1 MSEWKA
7 IQVSQEDWV
16 AGFSEN
22 MHKLVFKE
30 MKPGY
35 RDRISYALLI
45 VKDEDVIGYV
55 TVREMD
61 DENVYW
67 QFGGVIPQFRKSM
80 TAVKCIETAIEWQ
93 KQRSRRIVTYVENTN
108 LPMLK
113 FYLSYG
119 FLIIGT
125 RTYDGKV
132 MVDMIKVLNAN

>member
-1 MSEWKA
+1 MNWKA
-7 IQVSQEDWV
+7 IQISQEEWM

-30 MKPGY
+30 IKPAT

-45 VKDEDVIGYV
+45 VKDEEVIGYV

-67 QFGGVIPQFRKSM
+67 QFGGVIPKFRRSM

-93 KQRSRRIVTYVENTN
+93 KARSRRIVTYVENTN

-125 RTYDGKV
+125 RTFEGKV
-132 MVDMIKVLNAN
+132 MVDLMKVLNGN